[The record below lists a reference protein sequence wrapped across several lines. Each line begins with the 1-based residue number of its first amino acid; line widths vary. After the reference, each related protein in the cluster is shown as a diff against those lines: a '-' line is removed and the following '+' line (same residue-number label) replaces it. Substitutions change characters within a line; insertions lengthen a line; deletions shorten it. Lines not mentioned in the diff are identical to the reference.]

1 LDRAGYLDK
10 INKSVISIYKG
21 RDGLDTDG
29 GERDGRISFQTGLAG
44 ALDVFKK
51 IQSQVYEDLELL
63 ILAEYVFLGQEL
75 QFCASKDTNA
85 ITSLTRAIQE
95 FDEAFLALGVLQNTD
110 VYKSLEKA
118 ISHRPEFRYKAMP
131 KDAFH
136 VACAGHRVRIQ
147 NILKSPGINLAE
159 KELLKQRYS
168 NMGTAQS
175 VYLEKQKKIFLS
187 L

>member
-1 LDRAGYLDK
+1 LDRTGYLNN
-10 INKSVISIYKG
+10 INTGVIWIYKG

-29 GERDGRISFQTGLAG
+29 GEREGRISFQTGLAL
-44 ALDVFKK
+44 ALDTFKK
-51 IQSQVYEDLELL
+51 VQIQVNEDLELL
-63 ILAEYVFLGQEL
+63 ILAEYAFLSQEL
-75 QFCASKDTNA
+75 QFCASVDTNA
-85 ITSLTRAIQE
+85 ITSLTKAIQE
-95 FDEAFLALGVLQNTD
+95 FDEAFLALGVLQNTE

-136 VACAGHRVRIQ
+136 VACTGHKARIQ
-147 NILKSPGINLAE
+147 NILKSPGINFAE

-175 VYLEKQKKIFLS
+175 VYLDKQKKILAS
-187 L
+187 I

>member
-1 LDRAGYLDK
+1 MDRIGYLDK
-10 INKSVISIYKG
+10 INTSVISIYKG

-29 GERDGRISFQTGLAG
+29 GEREGRISYQDGLAV
-44 ALDVFKK
+44 ALDIFQK
-51 IQSQVYEDLELL
+51 IQLQAAEDLELL
-63 ILAEYVFLGQEL
+63 VLAEYFFLGQEL
-75 QFCASKDTNA
+75 QFCASADTNA
-85 ITSLTRAIQE
+85 TTSLTKAVQE
-95 FDEAFLALGVLQNTD
+95 FDEAFLALGVLLNTD

-118 ISHRPEFRYKAMP
+118 ISHRPEFRYKEMP

-175 VYLEKQKKIFLS
+175 VYLEKQKKILLS
-187 L
+187 I